1 MTPFLKQIAEIYYK
15 EQGSNISD
23 TCFVFPS
30 RRAGKFF
37 IEHLKNIS
45 KENILAPECLTIS
58 EFFDTLSPK
67 FEKEEK
73 IGLLFHLYDSYKKV
87 TGYEESFN
95 EFIGLG
101 EIILKDFN
109 DIDNYLVDAKYM
121 FLNIEE
127 LERYSLGTSLTE
139 EQKQCLAT
147 FLKLCTDNPSKYK
160 EKTYALWCKM
170 LEIYNHFREKLF
182 SEGIGYEGMI
192 HRHVVENEIPNHLLP
207 QKVVFVGF
215 NALDG
220 ATKVLFDILKD
231 KNIADFYWDYDF
243 KYADIS
249 KDTENKAHYFTEFNT
264 KKYKSQYKLEK
275 ENYPETTIHAI
286 ACNSNIGQTKY
297 VSKLLNEELKNDNG
311 IKSALVL
318 ANETLLVP
326 MLYAL
331 PVNNSEEQSE
341 DEEEIKSSNPKVNIT
356 MGYPIKSSNTYNF
369 IDLFLFLHRNYSKDK
384 GYRTDDVRA
393 ILSHPN
399 IVDLCKGDI
408 EKIDIKIYHNLYI
421 KPEILPSEN
430 ELLEKIFTP
439 CDSKNILTELLDI
452 AKLLKANVDE
462 IEQECILQASMA
474 INRVQSLL
482 ERYSNVIEID
492 SIAIYRIMMSIL
504 KTVNLSFIGEPLSGL
519 QMMGMLETRCLD
531 FDNIIITSFNEGV
544 FPKSD
549 IGSSLIPYSV
559 RKPYGLPTTEHQ
571 DAIFAYNFYRL
582 IKRASNVWLIYDTRN
597 DSEGSSGEISRFVKQ
612 LEYLYNV
619 NVHNISVSNTTKV
632 SENKEII
639 IKKSEE
645 DIKKI
650 KYFLEKKGLSPTV
663 LNTYICCPLHFYYEK
678 IKGVYEKTEPSAIIN
693 SAQFGTIFHSI
704 MENLYIPFKEKVVNE
719 SDLRAI
725 SDNQIKEL
733 AQKVFTAVV
742 YDLDDLSEVNNYN
755 FTITGENLIIY
766 EIIVKL
772 VKNTLL
778 CDIERTPFTHYED
791 EITIDDKIYT
801 TAKGNKVKIKG
812 TIDRIDIKEDKVFLI
827 DYKTTSLKSDLNAT
841 KVNEI
846 ETLENFFDNDANYLT
861 NSKKYVKEILQ
872 MCFYNLL
879 YAEKAGGKKIETYLY
894 LAKKSFDIENFLENT
909 RVDLPENWETT
920 FREHLDKVIDDLLD
934 IEKPITQSKEP
945 KNLNCKYCPFIP
957 ICGKIVKDYH

>member
-341 DEEEIKSSNPKVNIT
+341 DEEIKSSNPKVNIT

-369 IDLFLFLHRNYSKDK
+369 IDLFLFLHRNYSIDK

-439 CDSKNILTELLDI
+439 CDSKHILTELLDI

-725 SDNQIKEL
+725 SDDQIKEL

>member
-1 MTPFLKQIAEIYYK
+1 MIPFLKQIAEIYYK

-160 EKTYALWCKM
+160 EKTYSLWCKM
-170 LEIYNHFREKLF
+170 LEIYNNFREKLF

-341 DEEEIKSSNPKVNIT
+341 DEETKSSNPKVNIT

-704 MENLYIPFKEKVVNE
+704 MENIYIPFKGKVVNE

-725 SDNQIKEL
+725 SDDQIKEL

-766 EIIVKL
+766 EIIVEL

-812 TIDRIDIKEDKVFLI
+812 TIDRIDIKEDKVYLI
-827 DYKTTSLKSDLNAT
+827 DYKTTSLKSDSNAT

-846 ETLENFFDNDANYLT
+846 ETLENFFDNDANYLA

-945 KNLNCKYCPFIP
+945 KNLNCKFCPFIP

>member
-45 KENILAPECLTIS
+45 NENILAPECLTIS

-160 EKTYALWCKM
+160 EKTYSLWCKM

-192 HRHVVENEIPNHLLP
+192 HRNVVENEIPNHLLP

-452 AKLLKANVDE
+452 VKLLKANVDE

-482 ERYSNVIEID
+482 EKYSNVIEID

-619 NVHNISVSNTTKV
+619 HVHYISVSNTTKV

-704 MENLYIPFKEKVVNE
+704 MENIYIPFKRKVVNE

-742 YDLDDLSEVNNYN
+742 YDLDDLSEVSKYN

-791 EITIDDKIYT
+791 EITIDKIYT
-801 TAKGNKVKIKG
+801 TAKGNNVKIKG
-812 TIDRIDIKEDKVFLI
+812 TIDRIDIKEDKVYLI

-846 ETLENFFDNDANYLT
+846 ETLENFFDNDANYLA

-945 KNLNCKYCPFIP
+945 KNLNCKFCPFIP

>member
-1 MTPFLKQIAEIYYK
+1 MIPFLKQIAEIYYK

-45 KENILAPECLTIS
+45 NENILAPECLTIS

-160 EKTYALWCKM
+160 EKTYSLWCKM

-192 HRHVVENEIPNHLLP
+192 HRYVVENEIPNHLLP

-341 DEEEIKSSNPKVNIT
+341 DEEIKSSNPKVNIT

-439 CDSKNILTELLDI
+439 CDSKHILTELLDI
-452 AKLLKANVDE
+452 VKLLKPNVDE

-559 RKPYGLPTTEHQ
+559 RKPYGFPTTEHQ

-619 NVHNISVSNTTKV
+619 DVHNISVSNTTKV

-650 KYFLEKKGLSPTV
+650 KYFLKEKGLSPTV

-704 MENLYIPFKEKVVNE
+704 MENLYIPFKGKVVNK

-812 TIDRIDIKEDKVFLI
+812 TIDRIDIKEDKVYLI
-827 DYKTTSLKSDLNAT
+827 DYKTTSLKSDSNAT

-846 ETLENFFDNDANYLT
+846 ETLENFFDNDANYLA

-879 YAEKAGGKKIETYLY
+879 YAENADGKKIETYLY

-945 KNLNCKYCPFIP
+945 KNLNCKFCPFIP

>member
-160 EKTYALWCKM
+160 EKTYSLWCKM

-341 DEEEIKSSNPKVNIT
+341 DEEIKSSNPKVNIT

-619 NVHNISVSNTTKV
+619 HVHNISVSNTTKV
-632 SENKEII
+632 SESKEII

-725 SDNQIKEL
+725 SDDQIKEL
-733 AQKVFTAVV
+733 AQKEFTAVV
-742 YDLDDLSEVNNYN
+742 YDLDDLSEVSKYN

>member
-58 EFFDTLSPK
+58 EFFDTLSPG

-160 EKTYALWCKM
+160 EKTYSLWCKM

-192 HRHVVENEIPNHLLP
+192 HRNVVENEIPNHLLP

-297 VSKLLNEELKNDNG
+297 VSTLLNEELKNDNG

-439 CDSKNILTELLDI
+439 CDSNNILTELLNI
-452 AKLLKANVDE
+452 VKLLKANVDE

-482 ERYSNVIEID
+482 ERYSNVINID

-619 NVHNISVSNTTKV
+619 DVHNISVSNTTKV

-639 IKKSEE
+639 IKKSKE
-645 DIKKI
+645 DIDKI
-650 KYFLEKKGLSPTV
+650 EYFLEKKGLSPTV

-704 MENLYIPFKEKVVNE
+704 MENLYIPFKGKVVNK

-725 SDNQIKEL
+725 SDDQIKEL

-742 YDLDDLSEVNNYN
+742 YDLDDLSEENNYN

-791 EITIDDKIYT
+791 EITIDKIYT

-812 TIDRIDIKEDKVFLI
+812 TIDRIDIKEDKVYLI
-827 DYKTTSLKSDLNAT
+827 DYKTTSLKNDLNAT
-841 KVNEI
+841 KVYEI
-846 ETLENFFDNDANYLT
+846 ETLENFFDNDANYLA

-894 LAKKSFDIENFLENT
+894 LAKKSFDIDNFLENT
-909 RVDLPENWETT
+909 RVDLPENWEFK

-934 IEKPITQSKEP
+934 IEKPIIQSKEP

>member
-1 MTPFLKQIAEIYYK
+1 MIPFLKQIAEIYYK

-58 EFFDTLSPK
+58 EFFDTLSPE

-160 EKTYALWCKM
+160 EKTYSLWCKM

-192 HRHVVENEIPNHLLP
+192 HRYVVENEIPNHLLP

-331 PVNNSEEQSE
+331 PVNNSEEHSE

-452 AKLLKANVDE
+452 AKLLKPNVDE

-619 NVHNISVSNTTKV
+619 DVHNISVSNTTKV

-725 SDNQIKEL
+725 SDDQIKEL

-766 EIIVKL
+766 EIIVEL

-778 CDIERTPFTHYED
+778 CDIERTPFTHCED
-791 EITIDDKIYT
+791 EITIDKIYT

-827 DYKTTSLKSDLNAT
+827 DYKTTSLKSDSNAT

-879 YAEKAGGKKIETYLY
+879 YAENADGKKIETYLY

-945 KNLNCKYCPFIP
+945 KNLNCKFCPFIP
-957 ICGKIVKDYH
+957 ICGKIVKEYH